1 MAPAKP
7 KGDQKSNLFL
17 DFANKT
23 SNNPTMGQKPVGLE
37 PSEFDITA
45 PVARPDVPK
54 IEEQLPPQAANS
66 DSLLGSFLNVMDN
79 IVPDDM
85 GGMIRGESGILAEVP
100 GYRQTLGA
108 VVGVPL
114 SGAESVINAVNWGS
128 EQMNHLGAALFS
140 AMPGGIQTLDWEQS
154 QDVSLGQVVT
164 ANAAI
169 NNARG
174 GMGWLINV
182 ATLQTPF
189 SAVAAIGES
198 QDPDNIL
205 YSDDFDI
212 LDAEQRKAAFESGGI
227 NQFASGFADA
237 IWMVAADPT
246 ILGGKATNI
255 IRLGTRAGEFGGLSN
270 QALKN
275 FDQIE
280 RFGVDVVE
288 DARLIDQLGIEGARS
303 SGRLGAEGENLIAA
317 MEGTADTL
325 VNHPWVASSPFKRDT
340 RMLLGEIGI
349 DDPIGAAHVAAAM
362 AGRPQSWDDL
372 AKHSI
377 DQYDAVA
384 SSLGVD
390 IFAPVADE
398 VFDSATAGI
407 RLTPDQIAKGDDLV
421 YERLAFR
428 PELLPD
434 AANMPAQMFERG
446 GARVGPRTVRAANAW
461 RKGASRS
468 QFENNA
474 FKKSSVADTTGKG
487 HFVYDTIE
495 GVAGSRP
502 LQVIR
507 WLGQGTPNGILYVKD
522 GSDGQA
528 SLNELTNWL
537 RKSPLDS
544 ARSSAYLNEYA
555 VARTVNERTMIVKR
569 MEEEVVASIA
579 TKRGLTPDKAIEI
592 FKGYDAKR
600 AAALQN
606 VSKSETKF
614 YVDPDTGKAIKVP
627 DFYAELDQ
635 AVPLLDVKYFS
646 KVISNNKW
654 LQNSTDVKAVAD
666 YVNSLWKVSVLL
678 RLGYTQRNLAEGA
691 MRSFAV
697 LGMVAANPEAW
708 AALPANSY
716 YYAGARRA
724 LKGARR
730 EEKRL
735 MDSYSN
741 LQNTRNLITT
751 QRASARVDDMFK
763 ARAEAADLTERI
775 RLIERKKT
783 KTPEELA
790 SVQSMKK
797 SRDEA
802 LARESELKTKYV
814 EPSIPELTRLSRE
827 EQLML
832 AEMDDLSQKTLR
844 AYDNLRAKNAKRKVG
859 GRRSNVMGY
868 DAEGNPI
875 LYSGAFEGTEGA
887 LAALASSADRTV
899 YQTFDAA
906 AGRRIESLLDSP
918 DFRKLNPAKLTPAQM
933 VNYWDEYAIRINHR
947 YRNDPIG
954 RMILENR
961 PVEDIKAWSL
971 TTEGLAYRKQLSVTD
986 RKIDSEETMNEYI
999 DHVVRRLENEMPK
1012 DTNLRAL
1019 ALDHEVAPAEVAAAL
1034 GGREL
1039 PIIVGR
1045 LEDGV
1050 PTTGL
1055 FNRTKSGVDS
1065 VTGTL
1070 MKYLGTIPE
1079 TKMLRHPFYKTVYND
1094 RQSQL
1099 YAIAARQGD
1108 DMGSEAVKA
1117 RINKAA
1123 HGAALKATK
1132 ETMYTIDNLSNA
1144 AVMLRFVSPFFPA
1157 FENSLRTWGR
1167 IAWNNPA
1174 VIGYGNILW
1183 NIPNNLGMVYDE
1195 EGNAVPRSNML
1206 RDEGNYIVWPEAI
1219 ANLMRSEYGPFTP
1232 GEAVRTRQ
1240 QGFNTVFPGSE
1251 WWFSGVGP
1259 MTQIPTALVLRGKP
1273 EEQEVLRNA
1282 VGDEMFRQLVPS
1294 GNPNV
1299 DLIEAIAPTFARRV
1313 KQWLGQESTDSA
1325 YLTSWNQII
1334 EDEYI
1339 AAQLEGRN
1347 LTENDMKKIK
1357 EKADRFWGWQV
1368 TAALVM
1374 PFQSS
1379 LQSRYQIERDA
1390 WARLLDN
1397 ESIPYTQKVETFLKE
1412 YPGFDPITRSGSYN
1426 ETKLQPN
1433 LATWQKITKNKDLVN
1448 DLYAI
1453 DPELVGMFGNMGS
1466 FDDPFSYAV
1475 YGEFSSLEIGPEGN
1489 RVRRKMTPDEIL
1501 RNNEVKD
1508 GWKDYW
1514 LVRDAAEEQ
1523 VIKLG
1528 LSSLQVDDAE
1538 DIRKMMD
1545 EAEAKISERYPAWGE
1560 ERRIYQDKLPAI
1572 LQGVRKIIQNGDL
1585 VEEDST
1591 VQTLEDYMVIR
1602 QEIRN
1607 ELEKTDD
1614 DVRRK
1619 ELKQIGYEA
1628 AFKLRQRDIGFAD
1641 FYDQY
1646 LYRDD
1651 FREA

>member
-1 MAPAKP
+1 MANPAKP
-7 KGDQKSNLFL
+7 KGAQKSNLFL
-17 DFANKT
+17 DFANK
-23 SNNPTMGQKPVGLE
+23 SSSSKMAEPVGLE
-37 PSEFDITA
+37 PSEFDVTA

-54 IEEQLPPQAANS
+54 IEDQLPKEASNG

-85 GGMIRGESGILAEVP
+85 GGMIRGQSGWLSSVP
-100 GYRQTLGA
+100 AYKETVGA
-108 VVGVPL
+108 VAGVPL
-114 SGAESVINAVNWGS
+114 SAAESVINVVNWGS

-189 SAVAAIGES
+189 ALGAALSES

-212 LDAEQRKAAFESGGI
+212 LDSEQRKQAFESGGI

-246 ILGGKATNI
+246 ILAGKATNI
-255 IRLGTRAGEFGGLSN
+255 IRLGTKAGEFGGLSN

-280 RFGVDVVE
+280 RFGAEVVD
-288 DARLIDQLGIEGARS
+288 DARLIDELGIEGARS
-303 SGRLGAEGENLIAA
+303 SGRLGAEGENLISAL
-317 MEGTADTL
+317 EGTPDTL
-325 VNHPWVASSPFKRDT
+325 VNHPWVRSSGFKRDT
-340 RMLLGEIGI
+340 RMLLGSIGV
-349 DDPIGAAHVAAAM
+349 DDPVGAAHVVAAM

-377 DQYDAVA
+377 EQYDAVA
-384 SSLGVD
+384 STLGVD
-390 IFAPVADE
+390 IFAPVGDD
-398 VFDSATAGI
+398 VFDTAIAGI
-407 RLTPDQIAKGDDLV
+407 RLTDDQLAKGDDLI

-434 AANMPAQMFERG
+434 AARLPEQMFTRG
-446 GARVGPRTVRAANAW
+446 GSRVGPRTVRAAAAW
-461 RKGASRS
+461 RKGATRS
-468 QFENNA
+468 QFDNNA
-474 FKKSSVADTTGKG
+474 FKRSSSSDTTGKG

-502 LQVIR
+502 VQVVR
-507 WLGQGTPNGILYVKD
+507 WLGQGTPNGIIYVKD
-522 GSDGQA
+522 GSDGQS
-528 SLNELTNWL
+528 SLTELTNWL

-544 ARSSAYLNEYA
+544 VKSSAYLNEYA
-555 VARTVNERTMIVKR
+555 MARTVGERTLLIKR
-569 MEEEVVASIA
+569 MQEEVVTAVA
-579 TKRGLTPDKAIEI
+579 AERGITPTMAMEI

-606 VSKSETKF
+606 IAKSETKF
-614 YVDPDTGKAIKVP
+614 YVDPETGKAVKVP
-627 DFYAELDQ
+627 DFYSELDQ

-646 KVISNNKW
+646 KVISQNKW
-654 LQNSTDVKAVAD
+654 LQTSTDVKAVAD
-666 YVNSLWKVSVLL
+666 WANSMWKVSVLL

-691 MRSFAV
+691 MRSFAT
-697 LGMVAANPEAW
+697 LGMVAANPQAW
-708 AALPANSY
+708 AALPANAW

-724 LKGARR
+724 LKGTRR
-730 EEKRL
+730 SEKQ
-735 MDSYSN
+735 MKDAYTN
-741 LQNTRNLITT
+741 LQSTRNLLTS
-751 QRASARVDDMFK
+751 QRATARVDDMFA
-763 ARAEAADLTERI
+763 ARAKAADLNEKI

-783 KTPEELA
+783 QTPAELA
-790 SVQSMKK
+790 SVEKMKVA
-797 SRDEA
+797 RDKA
-802 LARESELKTKYV
+802 LAKETRLKEEYV
-814 EPSIPELTRLSRE
+814 QPAIPELTRLSRE

-844 AYDNLRAKNAKRKVG
+844 AYEVLRAKRSKRKVG
-859 GRRSNVMGY
+859 GTRSNVMGY
-868 DAEGNPI
+868 DADGKPI
-875 LYSGAFEGTEGA
+875 LYEGAFEGTEGTRA
-887 LAALASSADRTV
+887 LLASSADRTV

-906 AGRRIESLLDSP
+906 AGKRIESLMDSP
-918 DFRKLNPAKLTPAQM
+918 DFKKLDPSKLTPAQM
-933 VNYWDEYAIRINHR
+933 VNYWDEYSIRINHR
-947 YRNDPIG
+947 YRDDPIG

-961 PVEDIKAWSL
+961 PIDEIKAWAL
-971 TTEGLAYRKQLSVTD
+971 TTEGLQYRKQLSVTD
-986 RKIDSEETMNEYI
+986 RNLDSEAALNEYI
-999 DHVVRRLENEMPK
+999 DNIVRRLDNEMPK
-1012 DTNLRAL
+1012 DTPLRQL
-1019 ALDHEVAPAEVAAAL
+1019 ALDHPLEPGEVAAAL

-1055 FNRTKSGVDS
+1055 FNRTRDGVDS
-1065 VTGTL
+1065 ITATI
-1070 MKYLGTIPE
+1070 MKYLGTVPE
-1079 TKMLRHPFYKTVYND
+1079 NKMLRHPFYKTVYND
-1094 RQSQL
+1094 RQAQL
-1099 YAIAARQGD
+1099 YATAARRGD
-1108 DMGSEAVKA
+1108 DMGSAEVKA

-1123 HGAALKATK
+1123 HGDALKATK

-1195 EGNAVPRSNML
+1195 EGNRVEQSNML
-1206 RDEGNYIVWPEAI
+1206 RDEGNYIVWPEVV

-1240 QGFNTVFPGSE
+1240 QGFNTIFPGGE
-1251 WWFSGVGP
+1251 WWFPGVGP
-1259 MTQIPTALVLRGKP
+1259 ATQIPTALVLRGKP
-1273 EEQEVLRNA
+1273 EEQEILRNTL
-1282 VGDEMFRQLVPS
+1282 GDEMFRQIVPS

-1299 DLIEAIAPTFARRV
+1299 DLAEAVAPTFARRV

-1339 AAQLEGRN
+1339 AAQLEGRT

-1368 TAALVM
+1368 TSALVM

-1379 LQSRYQIERDA
+1379 LQSRYQVERDA
-1390 WARLLDN
+1390 WGRLLDD
-1397 ESIPYTQKVETFLKE
+1397 ESIPYAQKVKLFLE
-1412 YPGFDPITRSGSYN
+1412 QYPGFDAITRAGSYN

-1433 LATWQKITKNKDLVN
+1433 LATWQKITKNPDLVD

-1475 YGEFSSLEIGPEGN
+1475 YGEFGSMRIGPEQT

-1501 RNNEVKD
+1501 RNNQIKD
-1508 GWKDYW
+1508 GWRDYW
-1514 LVRDAAEEQ
+1514 LVKDAAEEKAIQ
-1523 VIKLG
+1523 LG
-1528 LSSLQVDDAE
+1528 FSSLQVNDAE
-1538 DIRKMMD
+1538 ELRNIIDK
-1545 EAEAKISERYPAWGE
+1545 AEAQISERYPAWGE
-1560 ERRIYQDKLPAI
+1560 ERQIYTDKLPAI
-1572 LQGVRKIIQNGDL
+1572 LQGVNKIIQNADL
-1585 VEEDST
+1585 VDEDST
-1591 VQTLEDYMVIR
+1591 VTALKDYMVIR

-1607 ELEKTDD
+1607 SLAETDD
-1614 DVRRK
+1614 DSRRK
-1619 ELKQIGYEA
+1619 EIKEIGYAA

>member
-7 KGDQKSNLFL
+7 KGAQKSNLFL

-23 SNNPTMGQKPVGLE
+23 SNNPAMGEKPAGLE

-85 GGMIRGESGILAEVP
+85 GGIIRGESGWLSEVP
-100 GYRQTLGA
+100 GYQQTLGA
-108 VVGVPL
+108 VAGVPL
-114 SGAESVINAVNWGS
+114 SAAESVINAVNWGS

-140 AMPGGIQTLDWEQS
+140 ALPGGIQTLDWEQS

-189 SAVAAIGES
+189 ALGAAIGES

-205 YSDDFDI
+205 YSDNFDI

-246 ILGGKATNI
+246 IIAGKATNI
-255 IRLGTRAGEFGGLSN
+255 IRLGTKAGEFGGLSN

-288 DARLIDQLGIEGARS
+288 DARLIDELGIEGARA

-325 VNHPWVASSPFKRDT
+325 VNHPWVKSSPFQRDT
-340 RMLLGEIGI
+340 RMLLGEIGV

-377 DQYDAVA
+377 EQYDAVA

-390 IFAPVADE
+390 IFAPVGDE
-398 VFDSATAGI
+398 VFDSATAGV

-434 AANMPAQMFERG
+434 AANMPAQMIERG

-461 RKGASRS
+461 RKGAARS

-474 FKKSSVADTTGKG
+474 FKKSSVADTSGKG

-502 LQVIR
+502 VQVIR

-522 GSDGQA
+522 GSDGQS

-544 ARSSAYLNEYA
+544 AKSSAYLNEYA
-555 VARTVNERTMIVKR
+555 AARTVNERTLIVKR
-569 MEEEVVASIA
+569 MEEEVVAAIA
-579 TKRGLTPDKAIEI
+579 AKRGMTPDKALAI

-600 AAALQN
+600 AAALEN

-614 YVDPDTGKAIKVP
+614 YVDPDTGKAVKVP

-654 LQNSTDVKAVAD
+654 LQNSTDINEVAN
-666 YVNSLWKVSVLL
+666 YVNSLWKISVLL

-716 YYAGARRA
+716 YYAGARKA
-724 LKGARR
+724 LRGARR
-730 EEKRL
+730 EEKRM
-735 MDSYSN
+735 MDAYTN
-741 LQNTRNLITT
+741 LQNTRNLIAAE
-751 QRASARVDDMFK
+751 RVSKKPSAK
-763 ARAEAADLTERI
+763 
-775 RLIERKKT
+775 
-783 KTPEELA
+783 ELA
-790 SVQSMKK
+790 RLSEQ
-797 SRDEA
+797 EQLA
-802 LARESELKTKYV
+802 LAE
-814 EPSIPELTRLSRE
+814 I
-827 EQLML
+827 
-832 AEMDDLSQKTLR
+832 DDLSQKTLR
-844 AYDNLRAKNAKRKVG
+844 AYEILRAKRAKRKIG
-859 GRRSNVMGY
+859 GRRENIMGY
-868 DAEGNPI
+868 DEKGNPI
-875 LYSGAFEGTEGA
+875 AYPGAFEGTEGA
-887 LAALASSADRTV
+887 RAAIASSADRTV

-906 AGRRIESLLDSP
+906 AGRRIESLMDSP

-947 YRNDPIG
+947 YRDDPIG

-971 TTEGLAYRKQLSVTD
+971 TAEGLQYRKQLSVSD
-986 RKIDSEETMNEYI
+986 RKIDSEEAMNEYI

-1034 GGREL
+1034 NGREL

-1055 FNRTKSGVDS
+1055 FSRTKSGVDS
-1065 VTGTL
+1065 ITGTI
-1070 MKYLGTIPE
+1070 MKYLGTVPE

-1094 RQSQL
+1094 RQRQL
-1099 YAIAARQGD
+1099 YAIAARQGEN
-1108 DMGSEAVKA
+1108 MASEAVKA

-1195 EGNAVPRSNML
+1195 EGNPVERSNML
-1206 RDEGNYIVWPEAI
+1206 RDEGNFIVWPQPI
-1219 ANLMRSEYGPFTP
+1219 ADLMRKQFGPFTP
-1232 GEAVRTRQ
+1232 GEALRTRQ
-1240 QGFNTVFPGSE
+1240 QGFNVVFPGGE
-1251 WWFSGVGP
+1251 WWFPGVGP

-1273 EEQEVLRNA
+1273 EEQEILRNA

-1299 DLIEAIAPTFARRV
+1299 DLVEAVAPTFARRV

-1325 YLTSWNQII
+1325 YLTSWNQIV

-1339 AAQLEGRN
+1339 AAQLEGRV

-1379 LQSRYQIERDA
+1379 LQSRYQVERDA
-1390 WARLLDN
+1390 WGRLLDD
-1397 ESIPYTQKVETFLKE
+1397 ESIPYTQKVKLFLE
-1412 YPGFDPITRSGSYN
+1412 QYPGFDPITRSGSYN

-1475 YGEFSSLEIGPEGN
+1475 YGEFGALEIGPEGN

-1501 RNNEVKD
+1501 RNNEIKD

-1514 LVRDAAEEQ
+1514 LIRDAAEEQ
-1523 VIKLG
+1523 AIKLG

-1538 DIRKMMD
+1538 DIRNMMD
-1545 EAEAKISERYPAWGE
+1545 EAEARISERYPAWGE

-1591 VQTLEDYMVIR
+1591 VQALEDYMIIR

-1607 ELEKTDD
+1607 ELEKTDN